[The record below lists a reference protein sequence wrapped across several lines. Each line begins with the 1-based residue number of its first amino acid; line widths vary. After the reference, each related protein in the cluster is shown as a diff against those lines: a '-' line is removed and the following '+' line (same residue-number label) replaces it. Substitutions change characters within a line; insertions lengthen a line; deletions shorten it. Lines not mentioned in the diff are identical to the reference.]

1 MAGEKNDDIT
11 GSRYRYFIVD
21 TGTFTGGCPDSIME
35 SDYFSGKR
43 GMILDRGECAPDL
56 LWKNAKGGN
65 NSSAFAGTGI
75 SHYESAAE
83 KYRCP
88 SKTF

>member
-1 MAGEKNDDIT
+1 MMILQEVDID
-11 GSRYRYFIVD
+11 ILLWIQEHLP
-21 TGTFTGGCPDSIME
+21 GGCPDSIME

-43 GMILDRGECAPDL
+43 GMVLDRGECAPDL